1 MRREGGTVGPDN
13 FREKTMI
20 DRRDLC
26 AALAA
31 TAVAGPALALAGPT
45 RRDRCFAFTYF
56 ANADNGGA
64 GMRLAISDD
73 GFTYRPVRGGAP
85 VVKPM
90 VGENRL
96 MRDPCV
102 ALDPRT
108 GLYHMVWTTS
118 WTGTTIGHASS
129 RDLVTWSAQQA
140 VPVMA
145 AFPGTRN
152 TWAPDLLYDAAR
164 RLFTI
169 VWASTLDDPAGKAK
183 GKEGDHRLYAVDTA
197 DFRRFSPTRLFY
209 DPGFSVIDA
218 TFLNRGGRTIMFVK
232 DERKE
237 PLRKVIQWCEVSPAT
252 GRFGPLSPPI
262 TPAWTEGPTAIEV
275 DGETV
280 VFFDRYI
287 NKRYGAIASRN
298 LVTWRDVSDRIAIPA
313 GANHG
318 TIIPIDRARH
328 AALAALG

>member
-1 MRREGGTVGPDN
+1 
-13 FREKTMI
+13 MI

-26 AALAA
+26 VALAA
-31 TAVAGPALALAGPT
+31 SAVAGPALAARPARAAGG
-45 RRDRCFAFTYF
+45 DRCFAFTYF

-85 VVKPM
+85 MLVPQ

-102 ALDPRT
+102 ARDPRT

-118 WTGTTIGHASS
+118 WTGTTIGHAAS

-152 TWAPDLLYDAAR
+152 TWAPDLLYDAAAR
-164 RLFTI
+164 RFTI
-169 VWASTLDDPAGKAK
+169 VWASTIGDGA
-183 GKEGDHRLYAVDTA
+183 GKEGDHRLYAADTV

-218 TFLNRGGRTIMFVK
+218 TFLRRGDRMLMFVK
-232 DERKE
+232 DERKV
-237 PLRKVIQWCEVSPAT
+237 PLRKVIQWCEFSPAT
-252 GRFGPLSPPI
+252 GRFGPLSAPI
-262 TPAWTEGPTAIEV
+262 TPAWAEGPTAIEV

-280 VFFDRYI
+280 LFFDRYI
-287 NKRYGAIASRN
+287 DKRYGAVASRD
-298 LVTWRDVSDRIAIPA
+298 LVTWRDVSDRIAMPP

>member
-1 MRREGGTVGPDN
+1 
-13 FREKTMI
+13 MI

-26 AALAA
+26 VALAA
-31 TAVAGPALALAGPT
+31 TAVAGPALAARPMRAGDG
-45 RRDRCFAFTYF
+45 DRCFAFTYF

-85 VVKPM
+85 MLVPA

-102 ALDPRT
+102 AHDPRT

-129 RDLVTWSAQQA
+129 PDLVDWSAQQA

-152 TWAPDLLYDAAR
+152 TWAPDLLRDPKTGR
-164 RLFTI
+164 FTI
-169 VWASTLDDPAGKAK
+169 VWASTRGDAA
-183 GKEGDHRLYAVDTA
+183 GKEGDHRLYATDTT

-218 TFLNRGGRTIMFVK
+218 TFLQHGGRTIMFVK

-237 PLRKVIQWCEVSPAT
+237 PLRKVIQWCELAP
-252 GRFGPLSPPI
+252 GNRRFGPLSPPI
-262 TPAWTEGPTAIEV
+262 TPAWAEGPTAIEV
-275 DGETV
+275 DGEV
-280 VFFDRYI
+280 VMFFDRYI
-287 NKRYGAIASRN
+287 DKRYGAIASRD
-298 LVTWRDVSDRIAIPA
+298 LVTWRDVSDRIAMPA
-313 GANHG
+313 GGNHG

-328 AALAALG
+328 RALAALG

>member
-1 MRREGGTVGPDN
+1 ML
-13 FREKTMI
+13 

-26 AALAA
+26 VALAA
-31 TAVAGPALALAGPT
+31 TAVAGPTLAARGN
-45 RRDRCFAFTYF
+45 RYFAFTYF

-64 GMRLAISDD
+64 GMRLAISAD
-73 GFTYRPVRGGAP
+73 GFTYRPVRGG
-85 VVKPM
+85 VPM
-90 VGENRL
+90 LVPQVGENRL

-102 ALDPRT
+102 AHDPRT

-118 WTGTTIGHASS
+118 WTGRTIGHASS

-140 VPVMA
+140 MPVMA
-145 AFPGTRN
+145 AFSDTRN
-152 TWAPDLLYDAAR
+152 TWAPDILYDAVR
-164 RLFTI
+164 RRFTI
-169 VWASTLDDPAGKAK
+169 VWASTLGDGA
-183 GKEGDHRLYAVDTA
+183 GKEGDHRLYATDTA

-237 PLRKVIQWCEVSPAT
+237 PLRKVIQWCELSPAT

-262 TPAWTEGPTAIEV
+262 TPAWAEGPTAIEV

-287 NKRYGAIASRN
+287 DKKYGAIASRD
-298 LVTWRDVSDRIAIPA
+298 LVTWRDVSDRIVIPA

-318 TIIPIDRARH
+318 TIIPIDRTRH

>member
-1 MRREGGTVGPDN
+1 M
-13 FREKTMI
+13 FRNPIML
-20 DRRDLC
+20 DRRTLC
-26 AALAA
+26 AGIAA
-31 TAVAGPALALAGPT
+31 TALAGPVLAA
-45 RRDRCFAFTYF
+45 RGDRCFAFTYF
-56 ANADNGGA
+56 ANADNGRA

-73 GFTYRPVRGGAP
+73 GFTYRPVRSGAP
-85 VVKPM
+85 MLVPQ

-102 ALDPRT
+102 VHDPRT

-129 RDLVTWSAQQA
+129 RDLVTWSTQQA

-145 AFPGTRN
+145 AFPSTRN
-152 TWAPDLLYDAAR
+152 TWAPDLLYDARTR
-164 RLFTI
+164 RFTI
-169 VWASTLDDPAGKAK
+169 VWASTIGSGAD
-183 GKEGDHRLYAVDTA
+183 KEGDHRLYATDTV

-218 TFLNRGGRTIMFVK
+218 TFLQRGERMLMFVK

-237 PLRKVIQWCEVSPAT
+237 PLRKVIQWCEFSPAT
-252 GRFGPLSPPI
+252 GRFGPLSAPI
-262 TPAWTEGPTAIEV
+262 SPAWAEGPTAIEV

-280 VFFDRYI
+280 LFFDRYI
-287 NKRYGAIASRN
+287 DKRYGAVSSRD
-298 LVTWRDVSDRIAIPA
+298 LVTWRDVSDRITMPP

-328 AALAALG
+328 AALASLG

>member
-1 MRREGGTVGPDN
+1 
-13 FREKTMI
+13 MI

-26 AALAA
+26 VALAA
-31 TAVAGPALALAGPT
+31 TAVSGPALAARPPRATGN
-45 RRDRCFAFTYF
+45 DRCFAFTYF

-85 VVKPM
+85 MLVPS

-102 ALDPRT
+102 VHDPRT

-118 WTGTTIGHASS
+118 WTGRTIGHASS

-152 TWAPDLLYDAAR
+152 TWAPDILYDARR

-169 VWASTLDDPAGKAK
+169 VWASTLATEA
-183 GKEGDHRLYAVDTA
+183 GKEGDHRLYATDTA
-197 DFRRFSPTRLFY
+197 DFRRFAPTRLFY

-218 TFLNRGGRTIMFVK
+218 TFLDRGGRTIMFVK

-237 PLRKVIQWCEVSPAT
+237 PLRKVIQWCEFSPAT
-252 GRFGPLSPPI
+252 GRFGPLSAPI
-262 TPAWTEGPTAIEV
+262 TPAWAEGPTAIQV
-275 DGETV
+275 DGETL

-287 NKRYGAIASRN
+287 DKKYGAIASRD

-328 AALAALG
+328 ASLAALG

>member
-1 MRREGGTVGPDN
+1 
-13 FREKTMI
+13 MI

-26 AALAA
+26 VALAA
-31 TAVAGPALALAGPT
+31 TAVTGPALATQSARAAGGG
-45 RRDRCFAFTYF
+45 RWFAFTYF

-73 GFTYRPVRGGAP
+73 GFTYRAVRGGAP
-85 VVKPM
+85 MLVPQ

-102 ALDPRT
+102 ARDPRT

-140 VPVMA
+140 MPVMA
-145 AFPGTRN
+145 AFSDTRN
-152 TWAPDLLYDAAR
+152 TWAPDILYDAAR
-164 RLFTI
+164 RRFTI
-169 VWASTLDDPAGKAK
+169 VWASTLGDGA
-183 GKEGDHRLYAVDTA
+183 GKEGDHRLYATDTA

-218 TFLNRGGRTIMFVK
+218 TFLRRGERMLMFVK

-237 PLRKVIQWCEVSPAT
+237 PLRKVIQWCEFSPTT
-252 GRFGPLSPPI
+252 GRFGPLSAPI
-262 TPAWTEGPTAIEV
+262 TPAWAEGPTAIEV

-280 VFFDRYI
+280 LFFDRYI
-287 NKRYGAIASRN
+287 DKRYGAVASRD
-298 LVTWRDVSDRIAIPA
+298 LVTWRDVSDRITMPP